1 MGQSATLTPPCV
13 HPTSRTGESQ
23 CTDEANTSQQGDS
36 VSGII
41 IPPQIQIHV
50 QTETVLAFPTVPL
63 VTASAIGL
71 RSLVRKGKG
80 IRNAE
85 RGKT

>member
-1 MGQSATLTPPCV
+1 MGQSASLTPPYV

-41 IPPQIQIHV
+41 ILPQIPIHV
-50 QTETVLAFPTVPL
+50 HTETILAFPTVPL
-63 VTASAIGL
+63 VTASAIGH
-71 RSLVRKGKG
+71 RSRARTGRK
-80 IRNAE
+80 E

>member
-1 MGQSATLTPPCV
+1 MGQSASLTPPYI

-23 CTDEANTSQQGDS
+23 CTNEANTSQQGDS
-36 VSGII
+36 VSRII

-50 QTETVLAFPTVPL
+50 QTETIQAFPTVPL

-71 RSLVRKGKG
+71 RSLARKGKG